1 MIMELLLDD
10 LLGLLEG
17 EIGLYASMLLA
28 LQKEK
33 KAIVDSNHKALNE
46 TSRKKEN
53 LFLKIRIL
61 EEQRISILKK
71 LAQELG
77 QSSQDLT
84 LSKLSQLVQEPHST
98 RLVDC
103 HSTFLSLAQSI
114 QEINQSN
121 KTLLTHSLD
130 LVKTS
135 VSLLS
140 DLLSSNPVYYRTG
153 KMEISDQS
161 GRLLSGKV

>member
-1 MIMELLLDD
+1 MELLLND

-33 KAIVDSNHKALNE
+33 KAIVDSNHEELNE
-46 TSRKKEN
+46 TSREKEN

-61 EEQRISILKK
+61 EEQRLSVLEK
-71 LAQELG
+71 LARNLG
-77 QSSQDLT
+77 QPAQDLT
-84 LSKLSQLVQEPHST
+84 LSKLSQLVQEPQST
-98 RLVDC
+98 QLVDC

-114 QEINQSN
+114 QEINLSN
-121 KTLLTHSLD
+121 KALLTHSLD
-130 LVKTS
+130 LVKGS
-135 VSLLS
+135 LSLLS
-140 DLLSSNPVYYRTG
+140 DFLSSNPVYYRTG
-153 KMEISDQS
+153 KMEAGGQS

>member
-1 MIMELLLDD
+1 MELLLND

-33 KAIVDSNHKALNE
+33 KAIVDSNHEELNE
-46 TSRKKEN
+46 TSREKEN

-61 EEQRISILKK
+61 EEQRLSVLEK
-71 LAQELG
+71 LARNLG
-77 QSSQDLT
+77 HPAQDLT
-84 LSKLSQLVQEPHST
+84 LSKLSQLVQEPQST
-98 RLVDC
+98 QLVGC

-114 QEINQSN
+114 QEINLSN
-121 KTLLTHSLD
+121 KALLTHSLD
-130 LVKTS
+130 LVNGS
-135 VSLLS
+135 LSLLS

-153 KMEISDQS
+153 KMEAGDQS
-161 GRLLSGKV
+161 GRLLSGKI

>member
-1 MIMELLLDD
+1 MELLLND

-33 KAIVDSNHKALNE
+33 KAIVDSNHEELNE
-46 TSRKKEN
+46 TGREKEN

-61 EEQRISILKK
+61 EEQRLSVLEK
-71 LAQELG
+71 LARNLG
-77 QSSQDLT
+77 QLAQDLT
-84 LSKLSQLVQEPHST
+84 LSKLSQLVQEPQST
-98 RLVDC
+98 QLVDC

-114 QEINQSN
+114 QEINLSN
-121 KTLLTHSLD
+121 KALLTHSLD
-130 LVKTS
+130 LVKGS
-135 VSLLS
+135 LSLLS

-153 KMEISDQS
+153 KMEVGDQS
-161 GRLLSGKV
+161 GRLLSGKI

>member
-1 MIMELLLDD
+1 MELMLND

-28 LQKEK
+28 LQTEK
-33 KAIVDSNHKALNE
+33 KAIVDSNPTELNE
-46 TSRKKEN
+46 TSREKEN

-61 EEQRISILKK
+61 EEQRISLLEK

-77 QSSQDLT
+77 QPSQDLT
-84 LSKLSQLVQEPHST
+84 LSKLSQLVQEPQAT
-98 RLVDC
+98 QLGEC

-130 LVKTS
+130 LLKGS
-135 VSLLS
+135 LSLLS

-153 KMEISDQS
+153 KMEVGDQS

>member
-1 MIMELLLDD
+1 MELMLND

-33 KAIVDSNHKALNE
+33 KAIVDSNPTELNE
-46 TSRKKEN
+46 TSREKET

-61 EEQRISILKK
+61 EEQRISLLEK

-77 QSSQDLT
+77 QPSQELT
-84 LSKLSQLVQEPHST
+84 LSKLSQLVREPQAT
-98 RLVDC
+98 QLGDC

-130 LVKTS
+130 LLKGS
-135 VSLLS
+135 LSLLS
-140 DLLSSNPVYYRTG
+140 DLLSPNPVYYRTG
-153 KMEISDQS
+153 KMEAGDQS

>member
-1 MIMELLLDD
+1 MELMLND

-17 EIGLYASMLLA
+17 EIDLYASMLLA
-28 LQKEK
+28 LQTEK
-33 KAIVDSNHKALNE
+33 KAIVDSNPTELNE
-46 TSRKKEN
+46 TSREKEN

-61 EEQRISILKK
+61 EEQRISLLEK

-77 QSSQDLT
+77 QPSQDLT
-84 LSKLSQLVQEPHST
+84 LSKLSQLVQEPQAT
-98 RLVDC
+98 QLGEC

-130 LVKTS
+130 LLKGS
-135 VSLLS
+135 LSLLS

-153 KMEISDQS
+153 KMEVSDQS